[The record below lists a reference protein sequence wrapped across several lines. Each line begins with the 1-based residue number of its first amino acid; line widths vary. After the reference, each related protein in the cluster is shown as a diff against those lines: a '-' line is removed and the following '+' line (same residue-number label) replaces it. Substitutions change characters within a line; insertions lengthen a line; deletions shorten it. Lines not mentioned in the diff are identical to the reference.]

1 MDRSE
6 VDLPITL
13 HPGGPSLPVQ
23 IADAVRDLVTAGLLR
38 PGDRLPASRPLARRL
53 AVSRGTVVAGWDQLI
68 AEGYLTPLAGSGT
81 VVNPDL
87 ARVHPANRTATEQI
101 VTEQMVTEQSDA
113 DRTAP
118 RPATPATM
126 PAGETDPLD
135 DVVDLRPGR
144 PDVRAVAGSAWRH
157 AWRIAA
163 ADPGAGA
170 VDPAGLPALRAEL
183 AAHLRQMRG
192 VLVSPDEL
200 LVTAGA
206 RDGLATVLQVLS
218 AQRGRSLTVAV
229 EDPGY
234 PSLHQVPRRLG
245 ATVVEIA
252 VDGAGL
258 VVPQL
263 DAAAARPDLVMVT
276 PSHQYP
282 LGASMTVT
290 RRLELL
296 DWARRNDAV
305 VVEDDYDSE
314 LRYVGAPLPALA
326 ALDRR
331 ESAGGERVVT
341 LGSFSKTV
349 TPALGAGFLL
359 LPNPLRANALAYRA
373 DVGPTL
379 SGLVQRALAEYL
391 AGGGL
396 RRHTERMRRDY
407 RRRRRIVAEALDGID
422 GVTVRGMDGGLH
434 AVIEW
439 STNGSAE
446 REIIVQQRLSTA
458 GILTGS
464 LSGYWA
470 RSTPDAHYGL
480 VIGYAGIDDASLS
493 VALQV
498 VRLVLTQV
506 TAAVVKAQL

>member
-1 MDRSE
+1 MDRTE

-13 HPGGPSLPVQ
+13 RADGASLPVQ
-23 IADAVRDLVTAGLLR
+23 IADAVRELVTGGVLQ
-38 PGDRLPASRPLARRL
+38 PGDRLPASRPLATRL
-53 AVSRGTVVAGWDQLI
+53 GVSRGTVVAGWDQLI

-87 ARVHPANRTATEQI
+87 SLVHPASRAQR
-101 VTEQMVTEQSDA
+101 S
-113 DRTAP
+113 AP
-118 RPATPATM
+118 PAATPGGPP
-126 PAGETDPLD
+126 PAGDGTSDRSGDPD
-135 DVVDLRPGR
+135 IVDMRPGR
-144 PDVRAVAGSAWRH
+144 PDVRAVAGSAWRQ
-157 AWRIAA
+157 AWRSAA
-163 ADPGAGA
+163 ADPSADG
-170 VDPAGLPALRAEL
+170 VDPAGLPALRAQL

-218 AQRGRSLTVAV
+218 ARRGRPLTVAV

-245 ATVVEIA
+245 ATVVEIG

-258 VVPQL
+258 MVPQL

-296 DWARRNDAV
+296 DWAARNDAV

-331 ESAGGERVVT
+331 DSPGGERVVT

-359 LPNPLRANALAYRA
+359 LPNPLRATVLAFRA

-407 RRRRRIVAEALDGID
+407 RRRRRIVAEVLDQID

-439 STNGSAE
+439 SGADSSQ
-446 REIIVQQRLSTA
+446 RETTVQQHLSAA
-458 GILTGS
+458 GIMTGS
-464 LSGYWA
+464 LSDYWA
-470 RSTPDAHYGL
+470 RSTPDAHFGL
-480 VIGYAGIDDASLS
+480 VIGYAGIDDTSLRA
-493 VALQV
+493 ALQV
-498 VRLVLTQV
+498 VRGVLSVSGHGADRTGQQ
-506 TAAVVKAQL
+506 AAGQSG

>member
-1 MDRSE
+1 MDRTE
-6 VDLPITL
+6 IDLQISLRADGAP
-13 HPGGPSLPVQ
+13 LPVQ
-23 IADAVRDLVTAGLLR
+23 IADAVRELVTAGVLQ
-38 PGDRLPASRPLARRL
+38 PGDRLPASRPLATRL
-53 AVSRGTVVAGWDQLI
+53 GVARGTVVAGWDQLI
-68 AEGYLTPLAGSGT
+68 AEGYLTALAGSGT
-81 VVNPDL
+81 VVNPEL
-87 ARVHPANRTATEQI
+87 SLVHPANRERPGTPPA
-101 VTEQMVTEQSDA
+101 VPSRPPSDSA
-113 DRTAP
+113 GDR
-118 RPATPATM
+118 
-126 PAGETDPLD
+126 DL
-135 DVVDLRPGR
+135 VDLRPGR
-144 PDVRAVAGSAWRH
+144 PNVRAVAGSAWRQ

-218 AQRGRSLTVAV
+218 ARRGRGLTVAV

-245 ATVVEIA
+245 ATVVEVG

-296 DWARRNDAV
+296 DWAARNDAV

-331 ESAGGERVVT
+331 DSPGGERVVT

-359 LPNPLRANALAYRA
+359 LPNPLRAGVLAFRA

-407 RRRRRIVAEALDGID
+407 RRRRRIVAEALDRID

-439 STNGSAE
+439 SDAGSSQ
-446 REIIVQQRLSTA
+446 RETTAQQHLSAA
-458 GILTGS
+458 GILTGA
-464 LSGYWA
+464 LSDYWA
-470 RSTPDAHYGL
+470 RSTPDAHFGL
-480 VIGYAGIDDASLS
+480 VIGYAGIEDGSLRTALGVIRRVLS
-493 VALQV
+493 AADPEPGRRGPDRTVADEPGATIL
-498 VRLVLTQV
+498 
-506 TAAVVKAQL
+506 

>member
-1 MDRSE
+1 MDRTE
-6 VDLPITL
+6 VDLPISL
-13 HPGGPSLPVQ
+13 RPGGASLPVQ
-23 IADAVRDLVTAGLLR
+23 IADAVRELVTGGVLQ
-38 PGDRLPASRPLARRL
+38 PGDRLPASRPLATRL
-53 AVSRGTVVAGWDQLI
+53 GVSRGTVVAGWDQLI

-87 ARVHPANRTATEQI
+87 SLVHPANRAQRSMLSTAMPGRPQPT
-101 VTEQMVTEQSDA
+101 SD
-113 DRTAP
+113 P
-118 RPATPATM
+118 
-126 PAGETDPLD
+126 GGDPGI
-135 DVVDLRPGR
+135 VDLRPGR
-144 PDVRAVAGSAWRH
+144 PDVRAVAGSAWRQ

-163 ADPGAGA
+163 ADPGAGP
-170 VDPAGLPALRAEL
+170 VDPAGLPALRTEL

-218 AQRGRSLTVAV
+218 ARRGRPLTVAV

-245 ATVVEIA
+245 ATVVEIG

-296 DWARRNDAV
+296 DWAARSDAV

-331 ESAGGERVVT
+331 DSPGGERVVT

-359 LPNPLRANALAYRA
+359 LPNPLRAGVLAFRA

-407 RRRRRIVAEALDGID
+407 RRRRRIVAEALDSID

-439 STNGSAE
+439 SGADSSQ
-446 REIIVQQRLSTA
+446 RETAVQQHLSA
-458 GILTGS
+458 DGILTGS
-464 LSGYWA
+464 LSDYWA
-470 RSTPDAHYGL
+470 RSTPDAHFGL
-480 VIGYAGIDDASLS
+480 VIGYAGIDDTSLRA
-493 VALQV
+493 ALHV
-498 VRLVLTQV
+498 VRGALSRTDQR
-506 TAAVVKAQL
+506 